1 MFSDQAGTLTKVVFT
16 FYKLIHKIWM
26 NFVMNSRG
34 GQKKLNWPFK
44 TRLGA
49 IFNNADVTLAV
60 VDRAAENRQ
69 AFSLLIDLSPAQSV
83 KYQMLN
89 KSWGN
94 IFANPKHLRQ
104 KCCENSSKEGASSL

>member
-1 MFSDQAGTLTKVVFT
+1 
-16 FYKLIHKIWM
+16 M

-60 VDRAAENRQ
+60 VDRAAENKLR
-69 AFSLLIDLSPAQSV
+69 
-83 KYQMLN
+83 KYY
-89 KSWGN
+89 
-94 IFANPKHLRQ
+94 
-104 KCCENSSKEGASSL
+104 C

>member
-1 MFSDQAGTLTKVVFT
+1 
-16 FYKLIHKIWM
+16 M

-34 GQKKLNWPFK
+34 GKKKLNWPFK

-69 AFSLLIDLSPAQSV
+69 AFSLLIHLSTAQSV
-83 KYQMLN
+83 KYQMHQMVN
-89 KSWGN
+89 KSWGD